1 MEATRHP
8 ARMIRYLQ
16 AARAAVEQGTA
27 TRFVIGNESADLD
40 SMAAAVAYAW
50 HAGGRAGDMA
60 APMVPLV
67 NVPRADYKLR
77 TEAVFLFARAG
88 IGPELLAFID
98 EVDLEA
104 LAARDALQLTLVDH
118 NVLAASQGG
127 LARAVVGIV
136 DHHKDEGGF
145 PGADPRIIEPVG
157 SSCTLVA
164 EALLR
169 EQPAAVEPGLA
180 ELLLGTILLDT
191 VNLDSAAGR
200 VTAKDEE
207 IAGRLHAICG
217 AEPKAL
223 FDQLQFEKFNV
234 AALDTPDLLRKDYK
248 QYQMGSVRCGMSS
261 VLLPIVQWLDK
272 DPDLATSLADYAAK
286 NGLDLLLVMN
296 AYTDPEFR
304 RELVVWAADPGLR
317 ERVLGFLGAS
327 ELGLVPIADP
337 RASAAPEVAMFSQA
351 NAAYSRK
358 KLQPLVQ
365 QFLG

>member
-1 MEATRHP
+1 
-8 ARMIRYLQ
+8 MIRYLQ
-16 AARAAVEQGTA
+16 AARAAVERGTA

-50 HAGGRAGDMA
+50 HAGRRASDTG
-60 APMVPLV
+60 APVVPLV
-67 NVPRADYKLR
+67 NVPRADFKLR
-77 TEAVFLFARAG
+77 TEAVFLFSRAG
-88 IGPELLAFID
+88 IDPELLTFID
-98 EVDLEA
+98 EIDLDA
-104 LAARDALQLTLVDH
+104 LAARGALQLTLVDH
-118 NVLAASQGG
+118 NSLAASQGG
-127 LARAVVGIV
+127 LSGAVEGIV

-169 EQPAAVEPGLA
+169 EQPDAVEPGLA

-191 VNLDSAAGR
+191 VNLDPAAGR

-207 IAGRLHAICG
+207 IAGRLQAIG
-217 AEPKAL
+217 GVEPREL
-223 FDQLQFEKFNV
+223 FDRLQFEKFNV

-248 QYQMGSVRCGMSS
+248 QYQMGAVRCGMSS

-286 NGLDLLLVMN
+286 NGLGLLLVMN

-304 RELVVWAADPGLR
+304 RELVVWAADAGLR

-337 RASAAPEVAMFSQA
+337 RASAAPEVAMFAQA